1 MSDIDGNR
9 FIDSAGMIGVQN
21 VGHYHPEVIEATKK
35 QPESDLHPGF
45 NVIMYP
51 SYIERCENF

>member
-1 MSDIDGNR
+1 MDGNR